1 MKIGIITM
9 YYNSK
14 NCGGLLQ
21 AFALQKV
28 IEELGETAEQICY
41 LPVHLTREQEQEIR
55 KIALKKRAYL
65 LMKLIQDP
73 SYLRTKLM
81 GNKRKKKTYGLD
93 IKDKLKIQDDVFER
107 FEQIIPHS
115 TTVYDEIT
123 LKGANQN
130 YDAFICGSD
139 QVWSLLLDNDENQ
152 AFYLNFGDKD
162 TKRIAYAASFGRDVY
177 PMELNSKLHDMLAKF
192 DAVSVREKTGINIC
206 KKVGI
211 QAVDVLDPTLLLTT
225 KEYVQIIEKPSV
237 KEKYFYTYS
246 LNITSE
252 KDLCWKALLDYANRH
267 GFKSVSTTSS
277 GYFIGKEICSNTE
290 YVYATI
296 PQWLG
301 YIQNAEFVATT
312 SFHGVVFCLIMH
324 TNFIY
329 FPLKGTHSRGNSRV
343 VSLLD
348 YLGLHEKI
356 FDGNMTIKQCIERP
370 IDWNKV
376 RAKLNIRKNDSIN
389 FLENCLH

>member
-1 MKIGIITM
+1 MKIGIITFWQSNDN
-9 YYNSK
+9 Y
-14 NCGGLLQ
+14 GQVLQ
-21 AFALQKV
+21 CFALQQQLIKLRHKPFLIKYV
-28 IEELGETAEQICY
+28 PLQKTVQTSIAEK
-41 LPVHLTREQEQEIR
+41 LW
-55 KIALKKRAYL
+55 
-65 LMKLIQDP
+65 KLIQIYP
-73 SYLRTKLM
+73 IFLKLRKM
-81 GNKRKKKTYGLD
+81 QKAKQAKA
-93 IKDKLKIQDDVFER
+93 F
-107 FEQIIPHS
+107 
-115 TTVYDEIT
+115 T
-123 LKGANQN
+123 LKNRQRKFDEFRVKHIITNGVIYHGLSDIQN
-130 YDAFICGSD
+130 NPPDSDCYICGSD
-139 QVWSLLLDNDENQ
+139 QVWSMLLNNDENQ

-177 PMELNSKLHDMLAKF
+177 PMELNGKLHDMLVKF
-192 DAVSVREKTGINIC
+192 DAVSVREKSGIGIC

-211 QAVDVLDPTLLLTT
+211 QAVDVLDPTLLLSM

-237 KEKYFYTYS
+237 REKYFYTYF
-246 LNITSE
+246 LNITSG
-252 KDLCWKALLDYANRH
+252 KDLYWEALLDYANQY
-267 GFKSVSTTSS
+267 GFKSISTTSS

>member
-1 MKIGIITM
+1 MKIGIITFWQSNDN
-9 YYNSK
+9 Y
-14 NCGGLLQ
+14 GQVLQ
-21 AFALQKV
+21 CFALQQQLIKLGHKPFLIKYVPLQKTVQTSIAKKFWKLIQIYPIFLKLRKMQKAKQAKAFALRNRQREFDEFRVKHIITNGV
-28 IEELGETAEQICY
+28 IYHGLSDIQNNPPDSDCY
-41 LPVHLTREQEQEIR
+41 
-55 KIALKKRAYL
+55 
-65 LMKLIQDP
+65 
-73 SYLRTKLM
+73 
-81 GNKRKKKTYGLD
+81 
-93 IKDKLKIQDDVFER
+93 
-107 FEQIIPHS
+107 
-115 TTVYDEIT
+115 
-123 LKGANQN
+123 
-130 YDAFICGSD
+130 ICGSD
-139 QVWSLLLDNDENQ
+139 QVWSMLLNNDENQ

-177 PMELNSKLHDMLAKF
+177 PMELNGKLHDMLVKF
-192 DAVSVREKTGINIC
+192 DAVSVREKSGIGIC

-211 QAVDVLDPTLLLTT
+211 QAVDVLDPTLLLSM

-237 KEKYFYTYS
+237 REKYFYTYF

-252 KDLCWKALLDYANRH
+252 KDLYWEALLDYANQY
-267 GFKSVSTTSS
+267 GFKSISTTSS

>member
-1 MKIGIITM
+1 MKIGIITFWQSNDN
-9 YYNSK
+9 Y
-14 NCGGLLQ
+14 GQVLQ
-21 AFALQKV
+21 CFDLQQQLIKLGYKPFLIKYAPLQKTVRTSIAEKLWKLIQIYPIFLKLRKMQKAKQAKAFALKNRQRKFDEFRENHIITNGV
-28 IEELGETAEQICY
+28 IYRGLSDIQNNPPDSDCY
-41 LPVHLTREQEQEIR
+41 
-55 KIALKKRAYL
+55 
-65 LMKLIQDP
+65 
-73 SYLRTKLM
+73 
-81 GNKRKKKTYGLD
+81 
-93 IKDKLKIQDDVFER
+93 
-107 FEQIIPHS
+107 
-115 TTVYDEIT
+115 
-123 LKGANQN
+123 
-130 YDAFICGSD
+130 ICGSD

-192 DAVSVREKTGINIC
+192 DAVSVREKSGINIC

-312 SFHGVVFCLIMH
+312 SFHGVAFCLIMH

>member
-1 MKIGIITM
+1 MKIGIITFWQSNDN
-9 YYNSK
+9 Y
-14 NCGGLLQ
+14 GQVLQ
-21 AFALQKV
+21 CFALQQQLIKLRHKPFLIKYV
-28 IEELGETAEQICY
+28 PLQKTVQTSIAEK
-41 LPVHLTREQEQEIR
+41 LW
-55 KIALKKRAYL
+55 
-65 LMKLIQDP
+65 KLIQIYP
-73 SYLRTKLM
+73 IFLKLRKM
-81 GNKRKKKTYGLD
+81 QKAKQAKA
-93 IKDKLKIQDDVFER
+93 F
-107 FEQIIPHS
+107 
-115 TTVYDEIT
+115 T
-123 LKGANQN
+123 LKNRQRKFDEFRVKHIITNGVIYHGLSDIQN
-130 YDAFICGSD
+130 NPPDSDCYICGSD
-139 QVWSLLLDNDENQ
+139 QVWSMLLNNDENQ

-177 PMELNSKLHDMLAKF
+177 PMELNGKLHDMLVKF
-192 DAVSVREKTGINIC
+192 DAVSVREKSGIGIC

-211 QAVDVLDPTLLLTT
+211 QAVDVLDPTLLLSM

-237 KEKYFYTYS
+237 REKYFYTYF

-252 KDLCWKALLDYANRH
+252 KDLYWEALLDYANQY
-267 GFKSVSTTSS
+267 GFKSISTTSS

>member
-1 MKIGIITM
+1 MKIGIITFWQSNDN
-9 YYNSK
+9 Y
-14 NCGGLLQ
+14 GQVLQ
-21 AFALQKV
+21 CFALQQQLIKLRHKPFLIKYV
-28 IEELGETAEQICY
+28 PLQKTVQTSIAEK
-41 LPVHLTREQEQEIR
+41 LW
-55 KIALKKRAYL
+55 
-65 LMKLIQDP
+65 KLIQIYP
-73 SYLRTKLM
+73 IFLKLRKM
-81 GNKRKKKTYGLD
+81 QKAKQAKA
-93 IKDKLKIQDDVFER
+93 F
-107 FEQIIPHS
+107 
-115 TTVYDEIT
+115 T
-123 LKGANQN
+123 LKNRQRKFDEFRVKHIITNGVIYHGLSDIQN
-130 YDAFICGSD
+130 NPPDSDCYICGSD

-177 PMELNSKLHDMLAKF
+177 PMELNGKLHDMLVKF
-192 DAVSVREKTGINIC
+192 NAVSVREKSGIGIC

-211 QAVDVLDPTLLLTT
+211 QAVDVLDPTLLLSM

-237 KEKYFYTYS
+237 REKYFYTYF

-252 KDLCWKALLDYANRH
+252 KDLYWEALLDYANQY
-267 GFKSVSTTSS
+267 GFKSISTTSS

>member
-1 MKIGIITM
+1 MKIGIITFWQSNDN
-9 YYNSK
+9 Y
-14 NCGGLLQ
+14 GQVLQ
-21 AFALQKV
+21 CFALQQQLIKLGHKPFLIKYVPLQKIIRTSIAGKLWKIVQIYPIFLRLRKMQKAKQAKAFALKNRQRRFDEFRENHIV
-28 IEELGETAEQICY
+28 TNGAIYHGLSDIQNNPPEADCY
-41 LPVHLTREQEQEIR
+41 L
-55 KIALKKRAYL
+55 
-65 LMKLIQDP
+65 
-73 SYLRTKLM
+73 
-81 GNKRKKKTYGLD
+81 
-93 IKDKLKIQDDVFER
+93 
-107 FEQIIPHS
+107 
-115 TTVYDEIT
+115 
-123 LKGANQN
+123 
-130 YDAFICGSD
+130 CGSD
-139 QVWSLLLDNDENQ
+139 QVWSMLLDNDENQ

-177 PMELNSKLHDMLAKF
+177 PMELNGKLHDMLAKF
-192 DAVSVREKTGINIC
+192 NAVSVREKTGINIC

-211 QAVDVLDPTLLLTT
+211 QAVDVLDPTLLLSV
-225 KEYVQIIEKPSV
+225 KEYVRIIETPSV
-237 KEKYFYTYS
+237 RGKYFYTYS

-252 KDLCWKALLDYANRH
+252 KDLCWKALLDYANLR

-277 GYFIGKEICSNTE
+277 GYFVGKEICSNTE

>member
-1 MKIGIITM
+1 MKIGIITFWQSNDN
-9 YYNSK
+9 Y
-14 NCGGLLQ
+14 GQVLQ
-21 AFALQKV
+21 CFALQQQLIKLRHKPFLIKYV
-28 IEELGETAEQICY
+28 PLQKTVQTSIAEK
-41 LPVHLTREQEQEIR
+41 LW
-55 KIALKKRAYL
+55 
-65 LMKLIQDP
+65 KLIQIYP
-73 SYLRTKLM
+73 IFLKLRKM
-81 GNKRKKKTYGLD
+81 QKAKQAKA
-93 IKDKLKIQDDVFER
+93 F
-107 FEQIIPHS
+107 
-115 TTVYDEIT
+115 T
-123 LKGANQN
+123 LKNRQRKFDEFRVKHIITNGVIYHGLSDIQN
-130 YDAFICGSD
+130 NPPDSDCYICGSD
-139 QVWSLLLDNDENQ
+139 QVWSMLLNNDENQ

-177 PMELNSKLHDMLAKF
+177 PMELNGKLHDMLAKF
-192 DAVSVREKTGINIC
+192 NAVSVREKTGINIC

-211 QAVDVLDPTLLLTT
+211 QAVDVLDPTLLLSV
-225 KEYVQIIEKPSV
+225 KEYVRIIETPSV
-237 KEKYFYTYS
+237 RGKYFYTYS

-252 KDLCWKALLDYANRH
+252 KDLCWKALLDYANLR

-277 GYFIGKEICSNTE
+277 GYFVGKEICSNTE